1 MATIWRRTNLKFE
14 DIIDDVL
21 KREGGEK
28 ITKDPSDPGGT
39 TKYGISQR
47 AFPDLDIEA
56 LNEQQAKLI
65 YFEKYWVKSRAEKM
79 PNQLK
84 EIYFDMCVN
93 FGIRGAGKVLQEA
106 CNGKNKYKIK
116 VDGIVGAA
124 TLSACKNLE
133 LERLRSYRVLKFSKI
148 VLKKDED
155 GWSYSSKEKYWY
167 GWFRRALE
175 V

>member
-56 LNEQQAKLI
+56 LNEQQAKQI
-65 YFEKYWVKSRAEKM
+65 YFEK
-79 PNQLK
+79 
-84 EIYFDMCVN
+84 
-93 FGIRGAGKVLQEA
+93 
-106 CNGKNKYKIK
+106 
-116 VDGIVGAA
+116 
-124 TLSACKNLE
+124 
-133 LERLRSYRVLKFSKI
+133 
-148 VLKKDED
+148 
-155 GWSYSSKEKYWY
+155 
-167 GWFRRALE
+167 
-175 V
+175 